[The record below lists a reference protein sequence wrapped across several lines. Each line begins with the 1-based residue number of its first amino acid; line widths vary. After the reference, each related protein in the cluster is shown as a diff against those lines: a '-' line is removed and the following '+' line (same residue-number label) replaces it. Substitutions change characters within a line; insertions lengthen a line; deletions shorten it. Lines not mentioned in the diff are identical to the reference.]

1 LAENICLLDGSSPVD
16 VPIVAEGHGL
26 VNFNDLFCRLFHALT
41 KSQGMAAL
49 VINPAKAITITEL
62 LESTFPAIKSTK
74 NSPTPYVTPVT
85 AAYIFGLV
93 IDSVTALQTESTNQR
108 ALRCES
114 MARQELETMTIDAF
128 HTELRLALTS
138 YYEGI
143 LKMEGASGVVQKLA
157 YKRPIKRLA
166 DAGLDIQGP
175 QPDVNTAAV
184 QAAAG
189 RQRRPPPP
197 SPRRRLLRL
206 HRRPLRLLRPRRRPR
221 RHPPLWTSRA
231 RPRLRLP
238 RMKGERGVVN
248 KHDWCA

>member
-1 LAENICLLDGSSPVD
+1 M
-16 VPIVAEGHGL
+16 
-26 VNFNDLFCRLFHALT
+26 NFNDLFCRLFHALT

-49 VINPAKAITITEL
+49 AINPAKANTITEL

-85 AAYIFGLV
+85 AAYTGIFGLV
-93 IDSVTALQTESTNQR
+93 RVIDSESVTALQTESANQR

-114 MARQELETMTIDAF
+114 MARQELESMTIDAF
-128 HTELRLALTS
+128 NTELRLALTS

-175 QPDVNTAAV
+175 QPDVI
-184 QAAAG
+184 G
-189 RQRRPPPP
+189 RG
-197 SPRRRLLRL
+197 
-206 HRRPLRLLRPRRRPR
+206 RPRR
-221 RHPPLWTSRA
+221 
-231 RPRLRLP
+231 
-238 RMKGERGVVN
+238 
-248 KHDWCA
+248 

>member
-1 LAENICLLDGSSPVD
+1 MSSCGCHPV
-16 VPIVAEGHGL
+16 
-26 VNFNDLFCRLFHALT
+26 
-41 KSQGMAAL
+41 
-49 VINPAKAITITEL
+49 
-62 LESTFPAIKSTK
+62 
-74 NSPTPYVTPVT
+74 
-85 AAYIFGLV
+85 V

-157 YKRPIKRLA
+157 YKRQIKRLA

-184 QAAAG
+184 QAAAAG
-189 RQRRPPPP
+189 EEAAAAAAAPEPAPAAAAAALAAAAAAPAAAAAAPAAPPP
-197 SPRRRLLRL
+197 
-206 HRRPLRLLRPRRRPR
+206 
-221 RHPPLWTSRA
+221 A
-231 RPRLRLP
+231 AVDLP
-238 RMKGERGVVN
+238 GPAEAPVAPDKPAPGRNTGKGRKGVVN

>member
-1 LAENICLLDGSSPVD
+1 MAEHVCLLDGSTPVD
-16 VPIVAEGHGL
+16 VPIVTKDHGL
-26 VNFNDLFCRLFHALT
+26 VNFNELFCRLFHALT
-41 KSQGMAAL
+41 KSQGLAAL
-49 VINPAKAITITEL
+49 VINPAKASTIKEL

-184 QAAAG
+184 PAAPAA
-189 RQRRPPPP
+189 PPPAAVDLP
-197 SPRRRLLRL
+197 GPAEAPVAPDKPAPGR
-206 HRRPLRLLRPRRRPR
+206 
-221 RHPPLWTSRA
+221 TSG
-231 RPRLRLP
+231 
-238 RMKGERGVVN
+238 KGRKG
-248 KHDWCA
+248 AGQ